1 MNWLSFGL
9 GLLVGFF
16 LVRDTD
22 PCGAQTRAPV
32 GADFNSGRSP
42 DESRGLSRGQ
52 FLLVACLMRFSTRDL
67 AWKRSKQLVVMP
79 LALSL

>member
-1 MNWLSFGL
+1 MKSLPEREDSA
-9 GLLVGFF
+9 LLWREGREAT
-16 LVRDTD
+16 L
-22 PCGAQTRAPV
+22 APV

-52 FLLVACLMRFSTRDL
+52 FLLVACLMSFSTRDL